1 MLPHFINRSI
11 IFRDAAN
18 PLIQPMKI
26 PKGHDSDFEEED
38 IKQQS
43 NKQLFAQWYV
53 CSKNHPPWLPFTL
66 TSYHQSTEPVT
77 AQCQKDELTQMK

>member
-43 NKQLFAQWYV
+43 NKQLFAQ
-53 CSKNHPPWLPFTL
+53 
-66 TSYHQSTEPVT
+66 
-77 AQCQKDELTQMK
+77 